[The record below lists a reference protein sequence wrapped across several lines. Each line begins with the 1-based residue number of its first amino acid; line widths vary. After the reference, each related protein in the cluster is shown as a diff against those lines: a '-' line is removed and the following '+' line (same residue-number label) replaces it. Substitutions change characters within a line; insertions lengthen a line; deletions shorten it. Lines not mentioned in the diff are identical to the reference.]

1 LLRLTRVSL
10 KRRERES
17 VPASFLVLESAVRLI
32 ANAAGGVSLT
42 SSRMR
47 ISGGCGFRVSLIL
60 EQRAK
65 LLTKCVGLWMSVD
78 RNRVENCQIE
88 YFLFGA

>member
-1 LLRLTRVSL
+1 MRV
-10 KRRERES
+10 
-17 VPASFLVLESAVRLI
+17 
-32 ANAAGGVSLT
+32 
-42 SSRMR
+42 
-47 ISGGCGFRVSLIL
+47 SGGCGSRVSLIL

-78 RNRVENCQIE
+78 CNGVENCQIE